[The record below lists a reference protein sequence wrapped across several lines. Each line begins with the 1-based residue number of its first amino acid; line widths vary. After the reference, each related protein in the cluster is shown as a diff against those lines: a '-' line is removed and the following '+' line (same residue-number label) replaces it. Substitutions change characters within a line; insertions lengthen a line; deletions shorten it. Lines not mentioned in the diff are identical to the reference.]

1 MGLDQ
6 YLRVEM
12 VTKTIDPGQYKGD
25 TDIEAFLEGD
35 EGLAVYSKDMAYCAY
50 WRKFWPLQDYIKKN
64 YGNETS
70 VYLYIE
76 DLVKI
81 RDHFQNEMDSWNS
94 IEESE
99 SYEGSW
105 TEYTV
110 QRFTQLIDLYG
121 RKSRTGVS
129 FLYIASW

>member
-25 TDIEAFLEGD
+25 TDIVAFLEGD

-50 WRKFWPLQDYIKKN
+50 WRKFWPLHNYINEN

-81 RDHFQNEMDSWNS
+81 RDHFQDVIDSWNS
-94 IEESE
+94 IEVSE

-110 QRFTQLIDLYG
+110 QRFTQLIDLYH
-121 RKSRTGVS
+121 RKNRTGVS

>member
-12 VTKTIDPGQYKGD
+12 ATKTIDPGQYKGD
-25 TDIEAFLEGD
+25 TDIVDFLEGD
-35 EGLAVYSKDMAYCAY
+35 EGLAVYTKHMAYCAY
-50 WRKFWPLQDYIKKN
+50 WRKFWPLQDYIKEN
-64 YGNETS
+64 YDNETTI
-70 VYLYIE
+70 YLYIE
-76 DLVKI
+76 DLIKI
-81 RDHFQNEMDSWNS
+81 RDHFQDVIEGWNS
-94 IEESE
+94 FEEAD
-99 SYEGSW
+99 SYDGSW

-121 RKSRTGVS
+121 RKIRTGVS

>member
-6 YLRVEM
+6 YLRIEM
-12 VTKTIDPGQYKGD
+12 ATKTVEPDQYKGD
-25 TDIEAFLEGD
+25 TDIVDFLEGD

-50 WRKFWPLQDYIKKN
+50 WRKFWPLQDYIKEN

-76 DLVKI
+76 DLIKI
-81 RDHFQNEMDSWNS
+81 RDHFQDEMDSWNS
-94 IEESE
+94 LEESE
-99 SYEGSW
+99 SYDGSW

-110 QRFTQLIDLYG
+110 QRFTQLIDFYH
-121 RKSRTGVS
+121 RKNRTGCS

>member
-6 YLRVEM
+6 YLRIEM
-12 VTKTIDPGQYKGD
+12 ATKTIAPDQYKGD
-25 TDIEAFLEGD
+25 TDIVDFLEGD
-35 EGLAVYSKDMAYCAY
+35 EALALYSKDMAYCAY
-50 WRKFWPLQDYIKKN
+50 WRKFWPLQEYIKEH
-64 YGNETS
+64 YAEETT

-76 DLVKI
+76 DLIKI
-81 RDHFQNEMDSWNS
+81 RDHFQDVIESWDSF
-94 IEESE
+94 EEAD
-99 SYEGSW
+99 SYDASW

-121 RKSRTGVS
+121 RKKRTGVS